1 MVLPFAGKMGLVLLR
16 DERLESSAGRQLCKS
31 THRKELKANVC
42 SRQQCS
48 LSLSALLLPN
58 IDPNNVLLNVLPDL
72 CTVCIVM

>member
-48 LSLSALLLPN
+48 LSALLLPN

-72 CTVCIVM
+72 CTVCTVM

>member
-48 LSLSALLLPN
+48 LSQLCFYPIS
-58 IDPNNVLLNVLPDL
+58 IQIMYFSMYYQTCVLYV
-72 CTVCIVM
+72 

>member
-48 LSLSALLLPN
+48 LSSAS
-58 IDPNNVLLNVLPDL
+58 
-72 CTVCIVM
+72 TQYRSK